1 MKHTDLKLV
10 AMKAAE
16 LSARPSTMLPA
27 SAAKR
32 SGPTTPICTSAYN
45 QLVSQCQ
52 GHSSRAQVATR
63 HHATY
68 NAILIGFFFASVEAL
83 HVSAHLQALS
93 QDYDHCT
100 SSLPVEA
107 GPPSRGRQLYKGQ
120 SQGTFVKLF
129 QA

>member
-1 MKHTDLKLV
+1 
-10 AMKAAE
+10 MKAAE

-63 HHATY
+63 HHDQHHAV
-68 NAILIGFFFASVEAL
+68 ILFT
-83 HVSAHLQALS
+83 
-93 QDYDHCT
+93 CT
-100 SSLPVEA
+100 VH
-107 GPPSRGRQLYKGQ
+107 
-120 SQGTFVKLF
+120 
-129 QA
+129 